1 MSPPNDNITEDLLRM
16 RRLAQRGEMKRRA
29 QAQAEFRAAL
39 AADRQGRPLGNE
51 CEEENNARV
60 LRLNLIVEA
69 SGLPRT
75 DIARRIGITPAHLYR
90 LLRPL
95 GKIFEVNP
103 HRRPYRLLPSR
114 EREIEQAVKD
124 LLDQAGKDVASLRE
138 RTDL

>member
-1 MSPPNDNITEDLLRM
+1 MSPFKDNITEEMIQM

-39 AADRQGRPLGNE
+39 EKDRQGRPLRDE
-51 CEEENNARV
+51 YWEENNARV

-69 SGLPRT
+69 SGLPRKA
-75 DIARRIGITPAHLYR
+75 IARRIGITPAHLYR
-90 LLRPL
+90 LLRPQWQ
-95 GKIFEVNP
+95 
-103 HRRPYRLLPSR
+103 RYRLLESR

-124 LLDQAGKDVASLRE
+124 LLDQAGKDVASLRS

>member
-1 MSPPNDNITEDLLRM
+1 VTPPGDNISEDLIQM
-16 RRLAQRGEMKRRA
+16 RRLALLGEMKRRA
-29 QAQAEFRAAL
+29 QAQAQFRKAL

-51 CEEENNARV
+51 SWEENNARV

-90 LLRPL
+90 LLRPQWQ
-95 GKIFEVNP
+95 
-103 HRRPYRLLPSR
+103 PYRLLESR
-114 EREIEQAVKD
+114 EREIERAVKD
-124 LLDQAGKDVASLRE
+124 LLEQAGKDVASLRR